1 MIARLRP
8 IAVVAALFVLVG
20 APALAQEDS
29 VLQRYDLAVEN
40 LEFAIASVPGD
51 PVQARDELERA
62 VNALLTLSRDTT
74 SATLLE
80 AMQRTFDR
88 ARTAVDNESRADLA
102 VQAAVLRGGFRRLV
116 ADSAFTA
123 GAAGELDTALSRLTH
138 VAEELGFAADDL
150 ETLAGA
156 GTSLAA
162 LRLAFEAGA
171 AAAIAAELT
180 VSERLLPTD
189 REAAYEALATAYGDS
204 LLVQDSPRA
213 DPDLHAA
220 LLRAAQALVQN
231 DAEAFADATDEAEGH
246 LTRLASAARAGEAG
260 GLAAPAA
267 PPEGAAPDAAGA
279 APGAGEAPAPAAQDE
294 APAAPPAE
302 GAPAPADQQADQ
314 AAPQGGQ
321 PDAAEPP
328 SDEAAAPPAAPAAAG
343 PEGQP
348 GAGEAAGRP
357 GEGLG
362 ELPSLG
368 GEPAAEGA
376 APVDLA
382 LLRAQFEQER
392 RDAELAALV
401 QELEGAGLP
410 AGLARSQASAL
421 LDAGFTSTDAAFDAV
436 AARLGEAVADLR
448 AGDAAGAASAVG
460 TARMAF
466 ENVRGLVGARDSAA
480 AADAAALFDSVLD
493 RPAMRE
499 HDLTLLAA
507 SVEAGRAALLGE
519 PAAGAGLSLE
529 RSVDA
534 VWGGWT
540 RLAVLFVLGVLAF
553 VPLRYLN
560 LAFGGGNANWR
571 LVAWALFL
579 LLVPVFYEA
588 LAALG
593 TAVAR
598 LTETPSLDVLARWS
612 MFDSTL
618 GHVVWAALVF
628 LALLFA
634 AIGLRGICAQFG
646 VLGARGGPQASTTPT
661 LVESSGVRQQTAVDW
676 DDEF

>member
-62 VNALLTLSRDTT
+62 VNALLTLSRDNT

-80 AMQRTFDR
+80 AMQRTFER
-88 ARTAVDNESRADLA
+88 ARTAVDNQSPADLA

-123 GAAGELDTALSRLTH
+123 GAAGELDTALARLTH
-138 VAEELGFAADDL
+138 VAQEMGFAAGDL
-150 ETLAGA
+150 EALAGA
-156 GTSLAA
+156 GSSLGD

-171 AAAIAAELT
+171 ADAIAAELT

-189 REAAYEALATAYGDS
+189 RAAAYEALATAYGDS

-231 DAEAFADATDEAEGH
+231 DSEAFETATDDAAGH

-260 GLAAPAA
+260 RPAAPEAPAA
-267 PPEGAAPDAAGA
+267 EQAA
-279 APGAGEAPAPAAQDE
+279 E
-294 APAAPPAE
+294 APAAPAPEQAAEPPAAE
-302 GAPAPADQQADQ
+302 APADQQA
-314 AAPQGGQ
+314 AAPEAEPQ
-321 PDAAEPP
+321 AEPP
-328 SDEAAAPPAAPAAAG
+328 VASPAAPAAE
-343 PEGQP
+343 PQGQP
-348 GAGEAAGRP
+348 SAAAQGLPAR
-357 GEGLG
+357 ELG
-362 ELPSLG
+362 ELPALG
-368 GEPAAEGA
+368 GQAEGA

-401 QELEGAGLP
+401 QELEDVGLP

-421 LDAGFTSTDAAFDAV
+421 QDAGFTTVDAAFDAV
-436 AARLGEAVADLR
+436 AARLSEAVADLR
-448 AGDAAGAASAVG
+448 AGDAAGAEAAVG
-460 TARMAF
+460 AARRAF
-466 ENVRGLVGARDSAA
+466 ETVRGLVGARDSAS
-480 AADAAALFDSVLD
+480 AADTAGLFASVLD

-507 SVEAGRAALLGE
+507 SFEQSRAAVAGE
-519 PAAGAGLSLE
+519 PAGGGGLPLE

-540 RLAVLFVLGVLAF
+540 RLVVLFVLGLLAI

-593 TAVAR
+593 TALAR
-598 LTETPSLDVLARWS
+598 LTEMPSLDVLARWS

-634 AIGLRGICAQFG
+634 TIGLRGICAQFG
-646 VLGARGGPQASTTPT
+646 VLGSRGGPQPSTTPT